1 MFPKH
6 ALQSTSIPSFLIAA
20 ILGGLCST
28 DSFSQEPTSR
38 GARTRSDKQG
48 RIVGLTYWG
57 KGGLRQSAPE
67 NVFNLT
73 NVEISYGTTLTRDD
87 IEFLA
92 SLQNIEELS
101 FGGNLDDEY
110 VVIEGDLTPLAK
122 LKRLKSL
129 FLCKRDMRDSDL
141 AFLRE
146 LPNLQTLEFL
156 AGSNPLTENG
166 SSVTDA
172 CAESIGQAKNLRWL
186 RINNGGNLTDRFIE
200 GISQHSKELE
210 FLNLGSDNLT
220 DRSLQMLAKHSS
232 NLKSIELY
240 SKQFTDQGVASL
252 ASAKQLREIWLEC
265 PLLTHESVN
274 VLTELKDLRH
284 LLITAPTITN
294 EVVEKVAKLPELQ
307 ILCLRNTPLSD
318 EQFAMFANHPNLE
331 SIFANG
337 RNLTIEKVLQ
347 VIATMPKL
355 EHMDLREAK
364 ATQSAVTRVLAA
376 RKSAS
381 KESDR

>member
-6 ALQSTSIPSFLIAA
+6 ALQPTSMASFLIAA
-20 ILGGLCST
+20 ILGGLCSS
-28 DSFSQEPTSR
+28 DSFSQEPSSQD
-38 GARTRSDKQG
+38 ARTRSDKQG

-57 KGGLRQSAPE
+57 QGGLRQSAPKD
-67 NVFNLT
+67 VSSLT
-73 NVEISYGTTLTRDD
+73 NVVISYGTTLMRDD

-92 SLQNIEELS
+92 SLQNVEELS
-101 FGGNLDDEY
+101 FGGNLDGEY
-110 VVIEGDLTPLAK
+110 VAIEGDLSPLGK
-122 LKRLKSL
+122 LKRLESV

-146 LPNLQTLEFL
+146 LPNLRSLQFL
-156 AGSNPLTENG
+156 AGPNPFHENG

-186 RINNGGNLTDRFIE
+186 EIYNGGKLSDRFIE
-200 GISQHSKELE
+200 GISQHLEELE
-210 FLNLGSDNLT
+210 HLHLGSDNLT
-220 DRSLQMLAKHSS
+220 DRSLQLLAKQCG
-232 NLKSIELY
+232 NLKSIDLY
-240 SKQFTDQGVASL
+240 SKQLTDQGVAFL
-252 ASAKQLREIWLEC
+252 ASAKQLQKVWLEC
-265 PLLTHESVN
+265 PLLTNESVS

-284 LLITAPTITN
+284 LLITAPTVAN

-318 EQFAMFANHPNLE
+318 EQFAMFANHPKLE

-337 RNLTIEKVLQ
+337 RNLTTENVLQ
-347 VIATMPKL
+347 VIGTMPRL
-355 EHMDLREAK
+355 EHMTLAEAK
-364 ATQSAVTRVLAA
+364 AQISVTRFLAA

-381 KESDR
+381 DKSDK